1 LVRIIAHVAA
11 ASDAY
16 YAGDEVSR
24 MTSESD
30 NTAGRRPPTIEL
42 AATEVATPADE
53 PAAGAAES
61 ADTRAAEEAPAS
73 SNASSP
79 AEGNQ
84 QTTSAASGR
93 LKSQVAGVLIGA
105 VIMAAALAA
114 LWLTDLI
121 PARES
126 TASHTLASNTPA
138 PAPSSATPPPNPS
151 PPASTVPPQTSPTT
165 SDLSAR
171 LDRIERAI
179 EAQRTEPAV
188 GGRIAGVEA
197 QAKSLRDGIA
207 ALQRR
212 VEEIAASGQSAAK
225 QADTALNA
233 AEAAKSASE
242 AANKMEVQRSDLD
255 VVASRIMALESA
267 VKGLAAAT
275 VPVDRAARLTVAAE
289 ALRATVERGAPYQA
303 ELASLRALGVDQ
315 KATAPLEPFAA
326 NGVPSADALTRELEA
341 LTPALQQASEPEPGD
356 ATFLGR
362 LKANA
367 EKLVRITPAGAPAGN
382 DPAAVLA
389 RIRFDAA
396 HGDIAAALAA
406 IDALPD
412 SAKSLTAAWSK
423 KAAAREA
430 ALAASRQI
438 AADALAALAT
448 PAAR

>member
-1 LVRIIAHVAA
+1 
-11 ASDAY
+11 
-16 YAGDEVSR
+16 

-30 NTAGRRPPTIEL
+30 NTGRRPPTIEL
-42 AATEVATPADE
+42 AATEVATSAAE
-53 PAAGAAES
+53 PAAGPAES

-79 AEGNQ
+79 TGGKQ
-84 QTTSAASGR
+84 QTSSASSGR
-93 LKSQVAGVLIGA
+93 LKLHITGALIGA

-121 PARES
+121 PARDG
-126 TASHTLASNTPA
+126 TAGHTLASNTSA
-138 PAPSSATPPPNPS
+138 PATLSPTPPPNQAPNQAPS
-151 PPASTVPPQTSPTT
+151 QAQSQTP
-165 SDLSAR
+165 DLSAR
-171 LDRIERAI
+171 LDKIERAI
-179 EAQRTEPAV
+179 EAQRTEPAL
-188 GGRIAGVEA
+188 GNRIGGVEA
-197 QAKSLRDGIA
+197 QAKSLGNDVA

-212 VEEIAASGQSAAK
+212 LDEIAASGQSAAK

-242 AANKMEVQRSDLD
+242 AANKMEVQRGDLD
-255 VVASRIMALESA
+255 AVASRIMALESA

-275 VPVDRAARLTVAAE
+275 APVDRAARFTIAAE
-289 ALRATVERGAPYQA
+289 ALRAAVERGTPYQA
-303 ELASLRALGVDQ
+303 ELAALGALGVDQ

-326 NGVPSADALTRELEA
+326 SGVPSTAALAHELDA
-341 LTPALQQASEPEPGD
+341 LTPALQQASEPESGD

-367 EKLVRITPAGAPAGN
+367 EKLVRVTPAGAPAGN

-412 SAKSLTAAWSK
+412 SAKSLAAAWGK
-423 KAAAREA
+423 KAAACEA

-438 AADALAALAT
+438 ASDALTALAKP
-448 PAAR
+448 PAR

>member
-1 LVRIIAHVAA
+1 
-11 ASDAY
+11 
-16 YAGDEVSR
+16 

-30 NTAGRRPPTIEL
+30 NTGRRPPTIEL
-42 AATEVATPADE
+42 AATEVATSAAE
-53 PAAGAAES
+53 PAAGPAES

-79 AEGNQ
+79 TGGKQ
-84 QTTSAASGR
+84 QTSSASSGR
-93 LKSQVAGVLIGA
+93 LKLHITGALIGA

-121 PARES
+121 PARDG
-126 TASHTLASNTPA
+126 TAGHTLASNTSA
-138 PAPSSATPPPNPS
+138 PATLSPTPPPNQAPNQAPS
-151 PPASTVPPQTSPTT
+151 QAQSQTP
-165 SDLSAR
+165 DLSAR
-171 LDRIERAI
+171 LDKIERAI
-179 EAQRTEPAV
+179 EAQRTEPAL
-188 GGRIAGVEA
+188 GNRIGGVEA
-197 QAKSLRDGIA
+197 QAKSLGNDVA

-212 VEEIAASGQSAAK
+212 LDEIAASGQSAAK

-242 AANKMEVQRSDLD
+242 AANKMEVQRGDLD
-255 VVASRIMALESA
+255 AVASRIMALESA

-275 VPVDRAARLTVAAE
+275 APVDRAARFTIAAE
-289 ALRATVERGAPYQA
+289 ALRAAVERGTPYQA
-303 ELASLRALGVDQ
+303 ELAALGALGVDQ
-315 KATAPLEPFAA
+315 KATAPFEPFAA
-326 NGVPSADALTRELEA
+326 SGVPSTAALAHELDA
-341 LTPALQQASEPEPGD
+341 LTPALQQASEPESGD

-367 EKLVRITPAGAPAGN
+367 EKLVRVTPAGAPAGN

-412 SAKSLTAAWSK
+412 SAKSLAAAWGK
-423 KAAAREA
+423 KAAACEA

-438 AADALAALAT
+438 ASDALTALAE
-448 PAAR
+448 PHAR

>member
-1 LVRIIAHVAA
+1 
-11 ASDAY
+11 
-16 YAGDEVSR
+16 

-30 NTAGRRPPTIEL
+30 KTGRRPPTIEL
-42 AATEVATPADE
+42 AATEVATSTAE
-53 PAAGAAES
+53 PAAGPAES

-79 AEGNQ
+79 TGGKQ
-84 QTTSAASGR
+84 QTSSASSGR
-93 LKSQVAGVLIGA
+93 LKLHITGALIGA

-121 PARES
+121 PARDG
-126 TASHTLASNTPA
+126 TAGHTLASNTSA
-138 PAPSSATPPPNPS
+138 PATLSPTPPPNQAPNQAPS
-151 PPASTVPPQTSPTT
+151 QAPSQAQSQTP
-165 SDLSAR
+165 DLSAR
-171 LDRIERAI
+171 LDKIERAI
-179 EAQRTEPAV
+179 EAQRTEPAL
-188 GGRIAGVEA
+188 GNRIGGVEA
-197 QAKSLRDGIA
+197 QAKSLGNDVA

-212 VEEIAASGQSAAK
+212 LDEIAASGQSAAK

-242 AANKMEVQRSDLD
+242 AANKMEVQRGDLD
-255 VVASRIMALESA
+255 AVASRIMALESA

-275 VPVDRAARLTVAAE
+275 APVDRAARFTIAAE
-289 ALRATVERGAPYQA
+289 ALRAAVERGTPYQA
-303 ELASLRALGVDQ
+303 ELAALGALGVDQ

-326 NGVPSADALTRELEA
+326 SGVPSTAALAHELDALA
-341 LTPALQQASEPEPGD
+341 PALQQASEPESGD

-367 EKLVRITPAGAPAGN
+367 EKLVRVTPAGAPAGN

-412 SAKSLTAAWSK
+412 SAKSLAAAWGK
-423 KAAAREA
+423 KAAACEA

-438 AADALAALAT
+438 ASDALTALAKP
-448 PAAR
+448 PAR